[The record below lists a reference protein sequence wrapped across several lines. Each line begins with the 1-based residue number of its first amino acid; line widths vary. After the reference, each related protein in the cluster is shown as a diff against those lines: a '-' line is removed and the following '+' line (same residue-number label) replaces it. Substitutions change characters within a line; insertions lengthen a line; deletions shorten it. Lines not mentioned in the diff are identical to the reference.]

1 MARAFRLDHGNLRSP
16 QRTPQGFLR
25 VDGYASR
32 VGVFEYR
39 NPDGTTRRE
48 LRLPEEVFRADA
60 LAGFEGAPL
69 THGHPSEPVTA
80 DNVRRYEVGTVTGP
94 ARRDGDH
101 VAASIVV
108 KDPAVIAALEHG
120 ATGLSVG
127 YDVDLDDSPGVHP
140 QWGRYDAIQRNI
152 VVNHLAVGVDPR
164 AGHTARVR
172 MDAAEQ
178 VVQTSA
184 REDLDRSDAPP
195 EHGDMKTDKQR
206 ADEAEAMV
214 ATLRAEVTRLE
225 GLVASG
231 ATAAESEAIQRE
243 RTRADAAESQVS
255 RFGELLERRADE
267 RAKLRLEARAILGEA
282 FRADSLTDRQ
292 IQEAVIKRLD
302 SSVDVRSE
310 NDDQV
315 RGRYVTLVELHGRN
329 ATNQARVGD
338 ILAKQRTDSGA
349 PTPGAPNAYEDHVN
363 NAWRKTLNPDHGK
376 A

>member
-1 MARAFRLDHGNLRSP
+1 MARAHRLDHGNLRKP

-32 VGVFEYR
+32 IGVFEYR
-39 NPDGTTRRE
+39 NADGTTRRE
-48 LRLPEEVFRADA
+48 LRPPEEVFGADA

-108 KDPAVIAALEHG
+108 KDPAMIAKLEQG

-127 YDVDLDDSPGVHP
+127 YDVDLDETPGVHP

-184 REDLDRSDAPP
+184 HEDLDRSDASP

-214 ATLRAEVTRLE
+214 ATLRTEVVRLE
-225 GLVASG
+225 GLVATG
-231 ATAAESEAIQRE
+231 AAAAEADAIKSE
-243 RTRADAAESQVS
+243 RTRADEAEAKVTKL
-255 RFGELLERRADE
+255 GTELERRADE
-267 RAKLRLEARAILGEA
+267 RAQLRLNARAVLGET
-282 FRADSLTDRQ
+282 FRCDGLTDRQ
-292 IQEAVIKRLD
+292 VQEAMIKRLD
-302 SSVDVRSE
+302 SSVDPRGE

-315 RGRYVTLVELHGRN
+315 RGRYVTLVELHVRN
-329 ATNQARVGD
+329 AASQARVGE
-338 ILAKQRTDSGA
+338 ILAKRNDGTPPA
-349 PTPGAPNAYEDHVN
+349 PPAPSAYEDHVN
-363 NAWRKTLNPDHGK
+363 NAWRRTLNPDLGK